1 MDVEGGCGVSGYDG
15 VRIFESPF
23 QPDVE
28 KMPLDPSVAVLR
40 VFEELQLVDLDGCLA
55 GLAVGISS

>member
-1 MDVEGGCGVSGYDG
+1 MDVEGCDWVSGNNDVG
-15 VRIFESPF
+15 IFEGPF
-23 QPDVE
+23 QPDAKE
-28 KMPLDPSVAVLR
+28 MPLDPSIAVLG